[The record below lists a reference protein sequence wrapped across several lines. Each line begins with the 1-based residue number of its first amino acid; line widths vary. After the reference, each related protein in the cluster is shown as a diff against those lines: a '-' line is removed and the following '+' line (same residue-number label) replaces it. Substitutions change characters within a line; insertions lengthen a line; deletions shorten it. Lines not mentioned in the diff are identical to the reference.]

1 MPFLII
7 DEKKK
12 ATSDGNSFD
21 ELPPGV
27 TMDDVSKLILAE
39 LNKQLTTVV
48 SEAVDA
54 AFHINESGEVKIC
67 RLTGRIVD

>member
-1 MPFLII
+1 MPFIMI
-7 DEKKK
+7 DDLD
-12 ATSDGNSFD
+12 TSGNGFD

-39 LNKQLTTVV
+39 LSKQLTTVV

-54 AFHINESGEVKIC
+54 AFHIKESDGMRIC

>member
-7 DEKKK
+7 DDLDI
-12 ATSDGNSFD
+12 SGNGLD

-39 LNKQLTTVV
+39 LSKQLTTVV

-54 AFHINESGEVKIC
+54 AFHIKESGGVKIC

>member
-7 DEKKK
+7 DDVD
-12 ATSDGNSFD
+12 TSGNGFD
-21 ELPPGV
+21 ELPPN
-27 TMDDVSKLILAE
+27 TTIDDVTQIILAE

-54 AFHINESGEVKIC
+54 ALYIKNPSGVKVC
-67 RLTGRIVD
+67 RFTGRIVD

>member
-1 MPFLII
+1 MPFKFA
-7 DEKKK
+7 DDVD
-12 ATSDGNSFD
+12 ASGNGFD

-39 LNKQLTTVV
+39 LSKQLTTVV

-54 AFHINESGEVKIC
+54 TFHIKSGGVKIC